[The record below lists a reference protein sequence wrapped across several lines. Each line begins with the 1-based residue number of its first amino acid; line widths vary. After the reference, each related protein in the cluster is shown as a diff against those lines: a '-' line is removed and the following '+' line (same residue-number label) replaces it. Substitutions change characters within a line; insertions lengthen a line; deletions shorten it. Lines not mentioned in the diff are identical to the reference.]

1 MQWKTFFDSPFGE
14 VKKFVTKSP
23 TRQPACQ
30 QAGWREMP
38 KITMKAKVFDFL
50 N

>member
-1 MQWKTFFDSPFGE
+1 LQWKTFFDSPFGE

-23 TRQPACQ
+23 ARQL
-30 QAGWREMP
+30 AGNAQNNNES
-38 KITMKAKVFDFL
+38 KFLVF